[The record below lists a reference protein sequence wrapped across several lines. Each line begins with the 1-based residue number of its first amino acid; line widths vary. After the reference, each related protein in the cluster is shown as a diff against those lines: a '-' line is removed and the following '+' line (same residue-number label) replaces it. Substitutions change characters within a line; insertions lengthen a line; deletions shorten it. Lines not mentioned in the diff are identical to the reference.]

1 MILWLASCLDGTVLR
16 STDSSEQGG
25 RKREAH
31 KQIESIYIGRRF
43 FDGQRR
49 EAIEGNRTQGELLQK
64 RWRQVS
70 QHRSVDDSIDD
81 YLYKEACDFYYIR
94 QLPYK
99 EGVNMTLV

>member
-1 MILWLASCLDGTVLR
+1 MGQCL
-16 STDSSEQGG
+16 
-25 RKREAH
+25 EALTAVSKAVESVRLT
-31 KQIESIYIGRRF
+31 KQIKSIYIGRRF

>member
-1 MILWLASCLDGTVLR
+1 M
-16 STDSSEQGG
+16 
-25 RKREAH
+25 
-31 KQIESIYIGRRF
+31 YIGRRF

>member
-1 MILWLASCLDGTVLR
+1 MGQCL
-16 STDSSEQGG
+16 
-25 RKREAH
+25 EALTAMS
-31 KQIESIYIGRRF
+31 KAVESVRLTNRIDIYIGRRF

-49 EAIEGNRTQGELLQK
+49 EAIEGNRTRGELLQK

-94 QLPYK
+94 HLPYK